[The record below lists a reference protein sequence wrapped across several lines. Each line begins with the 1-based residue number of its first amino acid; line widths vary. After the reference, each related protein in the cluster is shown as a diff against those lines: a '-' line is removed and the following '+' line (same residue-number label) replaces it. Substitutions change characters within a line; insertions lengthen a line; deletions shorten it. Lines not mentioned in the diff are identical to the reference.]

1 MFDLHSRSRR
11 APNTWTPPPLRPAF
25 MENGPPAEDMGGSG
39 EAAQVTLERLERT
52 MMAVVREI
60 HVDVGTF
67 KRSVERRVDEACSLA
82 QPLSTTVA
90 QLQQENQQL
99 RAQLEALAGQV
110 EAISALQIKQRS
122 LEKDELQNIENG
134 NQSPA
139 AQEHCPEPSGGVP
152 QPSPGC
158 IPDADL
164 GSVTDSNY
172 GSAAD
177 VQEVA
182 SAFTSNGSFSFVPEP
197 STGSPES
204 APGSICDSVL
214 TSSFTSTQDYALKTV
229 IMDAPKSRD
238 VVKRREVVKVESVT
252 SVEHHNGHETGTDD
266 LPEPQY
272 VRSKVNG
279 QHTAPVGPPQLQAP
293 VTAMTRP
300 VGLSVPRSPKLVT
313 RPSLDTPQSPTF
325 QLRKAFSSPTSDDVT
340 PRPALEQAIKP
351 MSECLQQKSWNPGPM
366 RSPSIDLSSPTF
378 SRHPVPFSSCSP
390 STERKPGGAGVTPM
404 STTKRSELVRAQ
416 TLPPQRTSGVQ
427 AKQALFQKSEPNF
440 SKSKPSKPKLNRSQ
454 SFGMSSASSIKQT
467 LLEWCRSKTIG
478 YQNIDIQNFSSS
490 WSDGMAFCA
499 LVHSFFPNEFDFNAL
514 SPANRRHNFEVAFTA
529 AENAAD
535 CLRLIEVDDMLAM
548 GYKPDPMCVFTYV
561 QSLYN
566 HLKIFE

>member
-1 MFDLHSRSRR
+1 
-11 APNTWTPPPLRPAF
+11 

-122 LEKDELQNIENG
+122 LEKDELQ
-134 NQSPA
+134 
-139 AQEHCPEPSGGVP
+139 
-152 QPSPGC
+152 
-158 IPDADL
+158 
-164 GSVTDSNY
+164 
-172 GSAAD
+172 
-177 VQEVA
+177 
-182 SAFTSNGSFSFVPEP
+182 
-197 STGSPES
+197 
-204 APGSICDSVL
+204 SISIL
-214 TSSFTSTQDYALKTV
+214 A
-229 IMDAPKSRD
+229 
-238 VVKRREVVKVESVT
+238 
-252 SVEHHNGHETGTDD
+252 TGTCFAFCNVILNIDIVVCLHSDD

-351 MSECLQQKSWNPGPM
+351 MSE
-366 RSPSIDLSSPTF
+366 
-378 SRHPVPFSSCSP
+378 
-390 STERKPGGAGVTPM
+390 PGGAGVTPM